1 MRVFIKKEV
10 NPHSAHSIPLEIR
23 QKVQK
28 SPDLSW
34 HSQKSFL
41 IEEGQGKQVE
51 DIKIH
56 LISKEREKKRQ
67 HQMILP

>member
-1 MRVFIKKEV
+1 MRVFIEQEV

-23 QKVQK
+23 QRVQK

-34 HSQKSFL
+34 HSQKPFL

-51 DIKIH
+51 DLKFT
-56 LISKEREKKRQ
+56 
-67 HQMILP
+67 